1 MISGGSPFARRVW
14 TVLWLFAA
22 GVSSSAA
29 VAAEAGD
36 AAGWDIKRL
45 MQELAQ
51 VKTAQGRFV
60 ERKHLAI
67 LNAPLELSGTLVYV
81 APSRL
86 EKHTLAP
93 RPESLVLE
101 GEELTIESKERNQR
115 RTLVLQDY
123 PVVRAFVEGI
133 RSTLAGDLATLVRFY
148 RVGLEGNE
156 RRWRLTL
163 KPSEPGMR
171 DVVSEIRISG
181 DRSWINAIEIIE
193 TGGDRSVMTITR
205 DVPQSENPGSRR

>member
-1 MISGGSPFARRVW
+1 MIFGGRPFAHRVR
-14 TVLWLFAA
+14 TLLLLFAA
-22 GVSSSAA
+22 GVCSSAA
-29 VAAEAGD
+29 AAAAAEAGD

-45 MQELAQ
+45 MQELGQ

-67 LNAPLELSGTLVYV
+67 LNTPLELSGTLVYI

-86 EKHTLAP
+86 EKHTLVP
-93 RPESLVLE
+93 RAESMVLE
-101 GEELTIESKERNQR
+101 REELTIENKERNQR

-123 PVVRAFVEGI
+123 PLIWAFVESI
-133 RSTLAGDLATLVRFY
+133 RSTLAGDLPTLTRFY
-148 RVGLEGNE
+148 QVSLDGGE

-163 KPSEPGMR
+163 KPTEPGMQ

-181 DRSWINAIEIIE
+181 NHDWINSIEIIE

-205 DVPQSENPGSRR
+205 DGR

>member
-1 MISGGSPFARRVW
+1 MIFGGSPFARRVW
-14 TVLWLFAA
+14 MVLSLLAA
-22 GVSSSAA
+22 GVCSSAA

-36 AAGWDIKRL
+36 GAGWDIQRL
-45 MQELAQ
+45 MQALAQ
-51 VKTAQGRFV
+51 VKTAKGKFV

-81 APSRL
+81 APNRV

-93 RPESLVLE
+93 RPESMVLE
-101 GEELTIESKERNQR
+101 REELTIESPDRNQR

-123 PVVRAFVEGI
+123 PVIWAFVESI
-133 RSTLAGDLATLVRFY
+133 RSTLAGDLPTLSRFY
-148 RVGLEGNE
+148 QVNLDGGE

-163 KPSEPGMR
+163 KPIEPGMQG
-171 DVVSEIRISG
+171 VVSEIRISG

-205 DVPQSENPGSRR
+205 DEP

>member
-1 MISGGSPFARRVW
+1 MISGGSPFACDMRA
-14 TVLWLFAA
+14 VLLLFAA
-22 GVSSSAA
+22 GICTSAA
-29 VAAEAGD
+29 SAAESGD

-45 MQELAQ
+45 MQELGQ
-51 VKTAQGRFV
+51 VKTANARFV

-67 LNAPLELSGTLVYV
+67 LNAPLEISGTLVYV

-101 GEELTIESKERNQR
+101 REELTIESKERNQR

-123 PVVRAFVEGI
+123 PVIWAFVESI
-133 RSTLAGDLATLVRFY
+133 RSTLAGDLPTLSRFY
-148 RVGLEGNE
+148 QVSLDGGE

-163 KPSEPGMR
+163 KPSEPGMQG
-171 DVVSEIRISG
+171 VVSEIRISG

-205 DVPQSENPGSRR
+205 DGP

>member
-1 MISGGSPFARRVW
+1 MISGGSPFACDMRA
-14 TVLWLFAA
+14 VLLLFAA
-22 GVSSSAA
+22 GICTSAA
-29 VAAEAGD
+29 SAAESGD

-45 MQELAQ
+45 MQELGQ
-51 VKTAQGRFV
+51 VKTANARFV

-67 LNAPLELSGTLVYV
+67 LNAPLEISGTLVYV

-101 GEELTIESKERNQR
+101 REELTIENRERNQR

-123 PVVRAFVEGI
+123 PVIWAFVESI
-133 RSTLAGDLATLVRFY
+133 RSTLAGDLPTLSRFY
-148 RVGLEGNE
+148 QVSLDGGE

-163 KPSEPGMR
+163 KPSERGMQ

-181 DRSWINAIEIIE
+181 DRSWISTIEIIE

-205 DVPQSENPGSRR
+205 DGP

>member
-1 MISGGSPFARRVW
+1 MISGDSPLAHRVR
-14 TVLWLFAA
+14 TLLLLFAA
-22 GVSSSAA
+22 GVCSCAA
-29 VAAEAGD
+29 IAAEAGD

-51 VKTAQGRFV
+51 VKTAKGRFV
-60 ERKHLAI
+60 ERKHLGI
-67 LNAPLELSGTLVYV
+67 LNAPLEFSGTLVYI

-86 EKHTLAP
+86 EKHTLVP

-101 GEELTIESKERNQR
+101 RDELTVESKERNQR

-123 PVVRAFVEGI
+123 PVIWAFVESI
-133 RSTLAGDLATLVRFY
+133 RSTLAGDLPTLSRFY
-148 RVGLEGNE
+148 QVSLDGGE

-163 KPSEPGMR
+163 KPSKPGMQ

-193 TGGDRSVMTITR
+193 TGGDRSVMTIAR
-205 DVPQSENPGSRR
+205 DGP